1 LKQHNIGWLKSG
13 KAYSR
18 QKKSK
23 YNDRSFIA
31 SYGLHPE
38 IVEEIWQKLDGSVED
53 RKHLLRTLAFLKNY
67 NTVEVLATEFF
78 TTAKMMGKW
87 ILFVLDKLYDCLD
100 EIDPDDRF
108 DQKDLPCPDVFM
120 AIDATVCVIQRSI
133 EDGRKYYA
141 GGQT

>member
-1 LKQHNIGWLKSG
+1 MAEIWKSIFET
-13 KAYSR
+13 

-53 RKHLLRTLAFLKNY
+53 RKHLLWTLAFLKNY

-100 EIDPDDRF
+100 E
-108 DQKDLPCPDVFM
+108 V
-120 AIDATVCVIQRSI
+120 
-133 EDGRKYYA
+133 
-141 GGQT
+141 